1 MTTSLDHG
9 RFWRDLAGVR
19 PKVIADLRERVLP
32 LFRSAWD
39 TVLARHEVGVPP
51 WASARRRAR
60 AVDRTLIVAERELPE
75 CAALLAELTAWTRR
89 WGLPEWTESFALETL
104 EQWAL
109 FGADAPPVVFFQGVK
124 SKRPGA
130 SLGEVHTR
138 DDIPH
143 VVFFQGGELYAQG
156 EQLAAEISPSVEEAV
171 KDQLLAEKYRRDQRA
186 HKAKIAAAEKATH
199 ERHVQ
204 AGEARAAERWA
215 DRPAMWASWQK
226 SAAKLWRHDATLS
239 TYKVA
244 HLIADATGHPWRTIE
259 KHINKPV

>member
-32 LFRSAWD
+32 LFCATPD
-39 TVLARHEVGVPP
+39 
-51 WASARRRAR
+51 
-60 AVDRTLIVAERELPE
+60 LPA
-75 CAALLAELTAWTRR
+75 CPALLAELSAWRTR
-89 WGLPEWTESFALETL
+89 WGLSGWTETYALETL

-109 FGADAPPVVFFQGVK
+109 FGSAAPPLVLFHRVK
-124 SKRPGA
+124 SKRQ
-130 SLGEVHTR
+130 LTEE
-138 DDIPH
+138 
-143 VVFFQGGELYAQG
+143 ELVAQG
-156 EQLAAEISPSVEEAV
+156 EQLALDASASVEEAV

-186 HKAKIAAAEKATH
+186 HKAKIAANEKATH

-226 SAAKLWRHDATLS
+226 SATKLWRHDANLS